1 MSGSTCEPVGG
12 IRFDSRGE
20 FSVKFSDFGGD
31 KGNMDS
37 AVSSPEGTAGASKVR
52 VLVVDDEEFLR
63 SIVRERLV
71 IAGYSVEEASNG
83 SEALGL
89 LESGGPYDV
98 LLTDIRMPVM
108 DGISLLVEW
117 GKKSPGTA
125 GIVMSAYSELDT
137 AVHALKMGACD
148 YITKPFNFDVLL
160 ITIENALRKKD
171 LERQLDDYRTNLEK
185 KVKEQTDIIN
195 SMYVRSI
202 DAMIKALEAKD
213 FYTRGHSQRVT
224 LYSVA
229 IGEELGMT
237 RQELEDLH
245 RASVLHDL
253 GKIGVREAVLNKP
266 GKLTEEEFAEIV
278 RHPETAVRILEPIPF
293 FRPLLTAIL
302 HHHERFDGKGY
313 PARLAGEAI
322 PLASR
327 IMTIADTFDAMTSTR
342 AYRKALPVADAI
354 AEIRRCSGTQF
365 DPDIVPAF
373 LACQSKIVIPGDVSL
388 PEGFEVAIPA
398 EYRPQPG

>member
-1 MSGSTCEPVGG
+1 M
-12 IRFDSRGE
+12 
-20 FSVKFSDFGGD
+20 
-31 KGNMDS
+31 
-37 AVSSPEGTAGASKVR
+37 
-52 VLVVDDEEFLR
+52 VDDEEFLR
-63 SIVRERLV
+63 SIVRERLE
-71 IAGYSVEEASNG
+71 IAGYSVEEAPNG
-83 SEALGL
+83 SEALAM
-89 LESGGPYDV
+89 LENSGPYSV

-108 DGISLLVEW
+108 DGITLLGEC
-117 GKKSPGTA
+117 GKRFPGIA
-125 GIVMSAYSELDT
+125 GIVMSANAELDT

-185 KVKEQTDIIN
+185 KVKEQTDVIN

-224 LYSVA
+224 LYSIA
-229 IGEELGMT
+229 IAEELGVT
-237 RQELEDLH
+237 GQELEDLY

-266 GKLTEEEFAEIV
+266 GKLTDEEFADIV

-293 FRPLLTAIL
+293 FRPLLPAIL

-313 PARLAGEAI
+313 PSRLVGRNI

-388 PEGFEVAIPA
+388 PEGFEEAIPT
-398 EYRPQPG
+398 EFRLQPGGTGGM

>member
-1 MSGSTCEPVGG
+1 MGSLTYTKSK
-12 IRFDSRGE
+12 D
-20 FSVKFSDFGGD
+20 
-31 KGNMDS
+31 
-37 AVSSPEGTAGASKVR
+37 SSPKIR

-63 SIVRERLV
+63 SIVRERLE
-71 IAGYSVEEASNG
+71 IAGYFVDEAANG
-83 SEALGL
+83 KEALAMLGN
-89 LESGGPYDV
+89 GGAYDV

-108 DGISLLVEW
+108 DGIALLGEC
-117 GKKSPGTA
+117 GKRCPGTA
-125 GIVMSAYSELDT
+125 GIVMSANAELDT

-160 ITIENALRKKD
+160 ITIENAMRKKD
-171 LERQLDDYRTNLEK
+171 LERQLDDYRTNLEQ

-224 LYSVA
+224 LYSLA
-229 IGEELGMT
+229 IAVELGMT
-237 RQELEDLH
+237 GQELEDLR

-266 GKLTEEEFAEIV
+266 GKLTEEEFSEIV

-293 FRPLLTAIL
+293 FRPLLPAIL

-313 PARLAGEAI
+313 PSRLSGSSI
-322 PLASR
+322 PFASR
-327 IMTIADTFDAMTSTR
+327 IMGIADTFDAMTSTR
-342 AYRKALPVADAI
+342 AYRKALPIADAI

-388 PEGFEVAIPA
+388 PEGFEEAIPF

>member
-1 MSGSTCEPVGG
+1 M
-12 IRFDSRGE
+12 
-20 FSVKFSDFGGD
+20 KFSDFGGD
-31 KGNMDS
+31 KGAMDH
-37 AVSSPEGTAGASKVR
+37 ATHAPDIVEAGAKIR

-63 SIVRERLV
+63 SIVRERLE

-83 SEALGL
+83 KEALAM
-89 LESGGPYDV
+89 LEGGVPYSV

-108 DGISLLVEW
+108 DGIALLGEW
-117 GKKSPGTA
+117 GKRSPGTA
-125 GIVMSAYSELDT
+125 GIVMSANAELDT

-171 LERQLDDYRTNLEK
+171 LERQLDDYRMNLEA
-185 KVKEQTDIIN
+185 KVKEQTDTIN

-229 IGEELGMT
+229 VGEELGMAG
-237 RQELEDLH
+237 QELEDLY

-253 GKIGVREAVLNKP
+253 GKIGVREAILNKP
-266 GKLTEEEFAEIV
+266 GRLSEEEFVDIV

-293 FRPLLTAIL
+293 FRPLLSAIL

-313 PARLAGEAI
+313 PSRLAGKNI

-342 AYRKALPVADAI
+342 AYRKALPIADAI

-373 LACQSKIVIPGDVSL
+373 LACQPKIVIPGDVSL
-388 PEGFEVAIPA
+388 PEGFEEAIPA
-398 EYRPQPG
+398 SFRSQPG

>member
-1 MSGSTCEPVGG
+1 
-12 IRFDSRGE
+12 
-20 FSVKFSDFGGD
+20 VKFPEFGGD
-31 KGNMDS
+31 KGIM
-37 AVSSPEGTAGASKVR
+37 VSTTHSPDIRKGAAKVR

-63 SIVRERLV
+63 AIVRERLE
-71 IAGYSVEEASNG
+71 IAGYFVEEASNG
-83 SEALGL
+83 NEALAM
-89 LESGGPYDV
+89 LESRSPYNV

-108 DGISLLVEW
+108 DGITLLGEW
-117 GKKSPGTA
+117 GKRSPGTA
-125 GIVMSAYSELDT
+125 GIVMSANAELDT

-171 LERQLDDYRTNLEK
+171 LERQLDDYRANLEE

-224 LYSVA
+224 LYSMA
-229 IGEELGMT
+229 IAEELGVT
-237 RQELEDLH
+237 GQELEDLH

-266 GKLTEEEFAEIV
+266 GKLTEEEFEEIV
-278 RHPETAVRILEPIPF
+278 RHPETAVRILDPIPF
-293 FRPLLTAIL
+293 FRPLLPAIL

-313 PARLAGEAI
+313 PARLAGRTI

-388 PEGFEVAIPA
+388 PEGFEEAIPV
-398 EYRPQPG
+398 EFRPQLG

>member
-1 MSGSTCEPVGG
+1 MNPSP
-12 IRFDSRGE
+12 E
-20 FSVKFSDFGGD
+20 FSSLPAAIFFVKFSDFGGD
-31 KGNMDS
+31 KGSMRSATHAPGVRDDS
-37 AVSSPEGTAGASKVR
+37 GKIR

-63 SIVRERLV
+63 SIVRERLE
-71 IAGYSVEEASNG
+71 IAGYSVDEAPNG
-83 SEALGL
+83 SEALSL
-89 LESGGPYDV
+89 LEGGAPYNV

-108 DGISLLVEW
+108 DGITLLGEW
-117 GKKSPGTA
+117 GKRSPGTA
-125 GIVMSAYSELDT
+125 GIVMSANAELDT

-171 LERQLDDYRTNLEK
+171 LERQLDDYRLNLEE

-224 LYSVA
+224 LYSMA
-229 IGEELGMT
+229 IAEELGVKG
-237 RQELEDLH
+237 QELENLY

-266 GKLTEEEFAEIV
+266 GKLTEEEFADIV
-278 RHPETAVRILEPIPF
+278 RHPETAVGILEPIPF
-293 FRPLLTAIL
+293 FHPLLPAIL

-313 PARLAGEAI
+313 PSRLAGKNI

-342 AYRKALPVADAI
+342 AYRQALPIADAI

-388 PEGFEVAIPA
+388 PEGFEETIPV

>member
-1 MSGSTCEPVGG
+1 VAIRGFMGSPFTPNTREV
-12 IRFDSRGE
+12 
-20 FSVKFSDFGGD
+20 
-31 KGNMDS
+31 
-37 AVSSPEGTAGASKVR
+37 AAKVR

-63 SIVRERLV
+63 SIVRERLE
-71 IAGYSVEEASNG
+71 IAGYSVEEASDG
-83 SEALGL
+83 KEALDTL
-89 LESGGPYDV
+89 VNRGPYDV
-98 LLTDIRMPVM
+98 LLTDIRMPSM
-108 DGISLLVEW
+108 DGITLLGEW
-117 GKKSPGTA
+117 GKRSPGTA
-125 GIVMSAYSELDT
+125 GIVMSANAELDT

-171 LERQLDDYRTNLEK
+171 LERQLDDYRANLEG

-224 LYSVA
+224 LYSMA
-229 IGEELGMT
+229 ISEELGVT
-237 RQELEDLH
+237 GQELENLH

-266 GKLTEEEFAEIV
+266 GKLTQLEFAEIV

-293 FRPLLTAIL
+293 FHPLLPSIL

-313 PARLAGEAI
+313 PSRLAGRNI

-327 IMTIADTFDAMTSTR
+327 IMTVADTFDAMTSTR
-342 AYRKALPVADAI
+342 AYRKALPVADAN

-373 LACQSKIVIPGDVSL
+373 LACQSRIVIPDDVSL
-388 PEGFEVAIPA
+388 PEAFEEAMPF
-398 EYRPQPG
+398 EYHPQVV

>member
-1 MSGSTCEPVGG
+1 MTFTPE
-12 IRFDSRGE
+12 IRD
-20 FSVKFSDFGGD
+20 
-31 KGNMDS
+31 
-37 AVSSPEGTAGASKVR
+37 GAAKTR

-63 SIVRERLV
+63 SIVRERLE
-71 IAGYSVEEASNG
+71 IAGYSVEEASDG
-83 SEALGL
+83 KKALAM
-89 LESGGPYDV
+89 LESGGPFDV
-98 LLTDIRMPVM
+98 LLTDIQMPVM
-108 DGISLLVEW
+108 NGIALLGEC
-117 GKKSPGTA
+117 GKISPGTA
-125 GIVMSAYSELDT
+125 GIVMSANAELDT

-171 LERQLDDYRTNLEK
+171 LERQLDDYRTNLEA

-195 SMYVRSI
+195 SMYVVSI

-224 LYSVA
+224 LYSLA
-229 IGEELGMT
+229 IAEELGMT
-237 RQELEDLH
+237 GQTLEDLR

-266 GKLTEEEFAEIV
+266 GRLSEEEFAEIV

-293 FRPLLTAIL
+293 FRPLLPAIL

-313 PARLAGEAI
+313 PSRLAGNSI

-342 AYRKALPVADAI
+342 AYRKALPIADAI

-388 PEGFEVAIPA
+388 PEGFEEAIPL
-398 EYRPQPG
+398 EYREQPS

>member
-1 MSGSTCEPVGG
+1 MGSASHTPGVME
-12 IRFDSRGE
+12 
-20 FSVKFSDFGGD
+20 
-31 KGNMDS
+31 
-37 AVSSPEGTAGASKVR
+37 GASQIR

-63 SIVRERLV
+63 SIVRERLE

-83 SEALGL
+83 SEALAR
-89 LESGGPYDV
+89 LESSGPYSV
-98 LLTDIRMPVM
+98 LLTDLRMPVM
-108 DGISLLVEW
+108 DGITLLGEW
-117 GKKSPGTA
+117 GKRAPGTA
-125 GIVMSAYSELDT
+125 GIVMSANAELDT
-137 AVHALKMGACD
+137 AVQALKMGACD

-171 LERQLDDYRTNLEK
+171 LERQLDDYRTNLEA

-195 SMYVRSI
+195 LMYVRSI

-229 IGEELGMT
+229 IAEELGMKG
-237 RQELEDLH
+237 QELEDLY

-266 GKLTEEEFAEIV
+266 GKLSEEEFAEIV

-293 FRPLLTAIL
+293 FRPLLPAIL

-313 PARLAGEAI
+313 PSRLAGSSI

-327 IMTIADTFDAMTSTR
+327 IMAIADTFDAMTSTR

-388 PEGFEVAIPA
+388 PEGFEESIPL
-398 EYRPQPG
+398 EYR